1 MLHMDVPPIEMLE
14 CGHQRVPGEQV
25 DFLGGQR
32 ACTMARIRKPGWL
45 RHAAYVLCLILASS
59 SSYLLAHVTERAGRT
74 GHLPEDTAACPE
86 EKLIDLDGGIGAEAS
101 PFQAQLCKFNSSIL
115 AIFDTISIRF
125 GGRLVSRFTYK
136 QWLSALERLAQ
147 CSPVP
152 GSNCR
157 SQPGSPEDECPHR
170 LALTENSAACLDR
183 NFVIS
188 SLKVSS
194 GRHDTLEANIFY
206 TILSFWSPV

>member
-1 MLHMDVPPIEMLE
+1 MLE
-14 CGHQRVPGEQV
+14 CGHDALPRDQGT
-25 DFLGGQR
+25 FLGGQKGQ
-32 ACTMARIRKPGWL
+32 AMARIRKPSWA

-74 GHLPEDTAACPE
+74 GHLPEDTAACPG
-86 EKLIDLDGGIGAEAS
+86 EKLIDLDGGSGAEAS

-188 SLKVSS
+188 SLIVSS
-194 GRHDTLEANIFY
+194 GRLDRREAYIFY
-206 TILSFWSPV
+206 SILSFWSPV